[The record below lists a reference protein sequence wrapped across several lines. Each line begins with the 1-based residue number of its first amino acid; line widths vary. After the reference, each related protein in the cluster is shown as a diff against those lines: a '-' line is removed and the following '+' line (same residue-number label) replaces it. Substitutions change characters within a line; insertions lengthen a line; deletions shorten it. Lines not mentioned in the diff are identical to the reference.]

1 MKMNLILLFVFKKKN
16 VSTGRKIECR
26 GADHLSWT
34 AGPAGGYL
42 VRAAQKRSSQ
52 WRRIGIKFD
61 LFTWIGNYM
70 WIWWLKKRR
79 KVGQFRPNRRR
90 NEWNF
95 GRKLSSQ
102 MKATATTTTTTGSY
116 ARRQSFGSKMSRD
129 EPMRSPFL
137 ASWRFVYLLPVQLPA
152 QGHPSSLQAT
162 FTWPKR
168 DLA

>member
-1 MKMNLILLFVFKKKN
+1 MYLKKKN
-16 VSTGRKIECR
+16 FHRPEDRMPWRWSPVVNCGASRWLPGAGCPKKELAMKTDRNKIWFIYSIR
-26 GADHLSWT
+26 
-34 AGPAGGYL
+34 
-42 VRAAQKRSSQ
+42 
-52 WRRIGIKFD
+52 
-61 LFTWIGNYM
+61 NYT

-102 MKATATTTTTTGSY
+102 MKATTTTTTATTGSY